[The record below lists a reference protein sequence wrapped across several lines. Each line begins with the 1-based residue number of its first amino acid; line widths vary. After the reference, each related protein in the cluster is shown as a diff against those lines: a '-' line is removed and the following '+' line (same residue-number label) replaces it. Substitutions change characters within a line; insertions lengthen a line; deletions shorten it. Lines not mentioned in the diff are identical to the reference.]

1 MATNQN
7 IKDALTFGTLVLF
20 NGTDAPL
27 KWAGATPSEGSNH
40 PLSAVQRTVGNDERK
55 IAEATAAQPAEL
67 DESP

>member
-7 IKDALTFGTLVLF
+7 IKDALTF
-20 NGTDAPL
+20 
-27 KWAGATPSEGSNH
+27 ATPSEGSNH